1 MPRLFLNR
9 DLSFKKGPGFSCV
22 YNDATGW
29 FFQGDERLWRFLN
42 GFKNGGDPRIL
53 AQRHGIKGLEAL
65 LPELI
70 SNKFLLEKSGSEEV
84 EYLGLYPTQAL
95 YIAHY
100 KHVGGTDV
108 ALHRQDALG
117 SAEFEVQTLSEKSES
132 LWHRCDGKNTLE
144 EILQETEQQLG
155 ESKEEITRELR
166 KWASIDWQSVK
177 FLPRPLS
184 AYSKIPPYLLAPAPF
199 IPRLGEAARQP
210 AGDVRA
216 YHLRS
221 IGDARS
227 QFERIES
234 TLSHIYRT
242 KHPILGWRSYGE
254 ALLHRIMDLKS
265 LGRGIR
271 ILEVGGGHGDI
282 SKEIMAIL
290 KDTRPEVFN
299 TMAYTILDLSPELIR
314 HQRRLHDEAGVRASH
329 INGDAQGLAVADA
342 SIDIMI
348 SNEAIADFPTPEL
361 SLGELN
367 ELASKHKIPLSK
379 EFLETLKDA
388 PKRLRLNIGAFR
400 FLAEVSRVLKPGG
413 LALITEYGYPDR
425 LPFLARHLDHPE
437 YSIHFG
443 QMLHVAKALGL
454 KTELSN
460 AFDFLDFNSE
470 VELISHHSYQA
481 ALRLLERHGIAL
493 PNIAYTKELLRE
505 QLGEKADSLKNMIFV
520 KCERGP
526 IEIVKFLICRK
537 PVRSAG

>member
-42 GFKNGGDPRIL
+42 GFKNGGDPGIL
-53 AQRHGIKGLEAL
+53 ARRYGIKGLETL

-70 SNKFLLEKSGSEEV
+70 SNKFLLEKSGSGEA
-84 EYLGLYPTQAL
+84 EYLSLYPTQAL

-100 KHVGGTDV
+100 QHEGGTDV
-108 ALHRQDALG
+108 ALHRQDAFG
-117 SAEFEVQTLSEKSES
+117 SAEFEVRTLSGKSEA
-132 LWHRCDGKNTLE
+132 LWYHCDGRHALG
-144 EILQETEQQLG
+144 EITQEMEQQLG
-155 ESKEEITRELR
+155 ESKEEIIRELR
-166 KWASIDWQSVK
+166 KWASIDWQIVK

-184 AYSKIPPYLLAPAPF
+184 AYSKIPPYLLAPAPL
-199 IPRLGEAARQP
+199 IPRLEGATQQP

-254 ALLHRIMDLKS
+254 ALLHKIMDLKS
-265 LGRGIR
+265 LGRGMR

-282 SKEIMAIL
+282 SKEMMTIL
-290 KDTRPEVFN
+290 RDTQPDVFD
-299 TMAYTILDLSPELIR
+299 TMAYVILDLSPELIR
-314 HQRRLHDEAGVRASH
+314 HQRKLHGEAGVRASH
-329 INGDAQGLAVADA
+329 IHGDAQGLAITDSSV
-342 SIDIMI
+342 DIMI
-348 SNEAIADFPTPEL
+348 SNEVIADFPTPEL
-361 SLGELN
+361 SRDELD

-379 EFLETLKDA
+379 EFLETLKGA

-400 FLAEVSRVLKPGG
+400 FLAEVGRVLKPSG

-443 QMLHVAKALGL
+443 QMLHVARALGL
-454 KTELSN
+454 KAEFSN
-460 AFDFLDFNSE
+460 AFDFLGFRSDI
-470 VELISHHSYQA
+470 ELISHHSYQA

-493 PNIAYTKELLRE
+493 PNIAYTKDLLKE

-520 KCERGP
+520 KCEREP
-526 IEIVKFLICRK
+526 IEIVKILICRK
-537 PVRSAG
+537 PARSAG